1 MLYEQIAQ
9 NKRKTLYVLTGFI
22 LLLLLVGAAVGI
34 LFFRSPVAGIVIA
47 ALVGVVYSLIMI
59 SQSIDIVMMMNHGHE
74 ITSSDQD
81 PELWHIVSDMALVAR
96 IPMPRVFIIDD
107 DSPNA
112 FATGNNPKKAA
123 VAVTTGLLAALNRE
137 ELEGVIGHEVSHI
150 RNYDIRVSTIGVAL
164 AAAISII
171 VDFGMHSLWFGG
183 GRRDDNDEKSTG
195 VVEIIAAVVI
205 IILGPLA
212 ASIAQMALSRNREY
226 LADASGVELTRNPL
240 GLINAL
246 RKISGGEP
254 MHDINANSAGLYIED
269 PYHGRHQFSFSRLFD
284 THPPIEDRI
293 KRLEKM

>member
-1 MLYEQIAQ
+1 MLYEQIAK
-9 NKRKTLYVLTGFI
+9 NKRKTIYVLVGFM
-22 LLLLLVGAAVGI
+22 LLVLLVGAAVGV
-34 LFFRSPVAGIVIA
+34 LFFRNASLGVVIA
-47 ALVGVVYSLIMI
+47 AVVGIIYTFVMI

-74 ITSSDQD
+74 ITNEQQD

-112 FATGNNPKKAA
+112 FATGNSPKDSA
-123 VAVTTGLLAALNRE
+123 VAVTTGLLTILNRE

-150 RNYDIRVSTIGVAL
+150 RNYDIRVSTIGLAL
-164 AAAISII
+164 SAAVSII

-183 GRRDDNDEKSTG
+183 GRRDDEKETN
-195 VVEIIAAVVI
+195 VLEIIASVLI

-226 LADASGVELTRNPL
+226 LADASGVELTRNPQ
-240 GLINAL
+240 GLISAL
-246 RKISGGEP
+246 RKIAGGEP
-254 MHDINANSAGLYIED
+254 MHDANPNSAGLYIED
-269 PYHGRHQFSFSRLFD
+269 PFHGNHKFSFSRLFD

-293 KRLEKM
+293 ARLEKM